1 MTVIRHRECSCCGT
15 PWGAH
20 PTVRTPDGMGWATH
34 CPSGRAVD
42 VEYVPVDQLAG
53 AVSHIE
59 ALIDA
64 GDDATSPHAEYEE
77 HARWK
82 AHVERARDFLGGQSG

>member
-1 MTVIRHRECSCCGT
+1 MAVIERRYGIAGKAAGEAALEY
-15 PWGAH
+15 GAG
-20 PTVRTPDGMGWATH
+20 RKATDAFVL
-34 CPSGRAVD
+34 SRIARAV
-42 VEYVPVDQLAG
+42 VDALEADDRG

-77 HARWK
+77 HERWK
-82 AHVERARDFLGGQSG
+82 AHVERARDFLGGQ